1 MALLI
6 YGGAANCHTLFMI
19 IDISFRI
26 RPMKNEQLI
35 TPGNKINI
43 QRIIWLRLIVLVG
56 AVFAAWSTTTYL
68 HIELPV
74 FPITVIL
81 SISFAFCIAS
91 LIRLQL
97 SWPTSNNE
105 LFAQLVVDVMTLTCL
120 LYFSGGSTNPFAPLF
135 LLPLVLTAAT
145 LSGWYAWAMVALTIG
160 CYSILLF
167 YYVPLPE
174 THAMHGDGF
183 RLHVVGMWLGFIFSA
198 LLVAGFTA
206 RMAITVQRQNK
217 KIADLREKHLKH
229 EHVLALGTLA
239 AGAAHELGTP
249 LATMAIL
256 LKGLTPDTPLS
267 EAKLST
273 LKGQVDRCK
282 TILGSISAA
291 SGEIRAESGSVS
303 NLDDYL
309 SNLLERWEDS
319 RSDVIVKTNFQ
330 GSQPAPSI
338 VVDQTLEQ
346 ALLNILNNAADAS
359 PENVEINGEWN
370 ERELTLTVSDR
381 GTGLSPELEE
391 KAGESILS
399 TKQDG
404 MGLGLFLTYTTLER
418 LGGEVRIFNRK
429 NGGVKCQIK
438 LPLSTI
444 TLAK

>member
-1 MALLI
+1 MQ
-6 YGGAANCHTLFMI
+6 
-19 IDISFRI
+19 
-26 RPMKNEQLI
+26 NEQLI

-56 AVFAAWSTTTYL
+56 AIFALWSTTTYL
-68 HIELPV
+68 HVELPI
-74 FPITVIL
+74 FPISFIL
-81 SISFAFCIAS
+81 SVAFIISIAS
-91 LIRLQL
+91 LIRLRL
-97 SWPTSNNE
+97 PWPASNNE
-105 LFAQLVVDVMTLTCL
+105 LFAQLVIDVMVLTCL
-120 LYFSGGSTNPFAPLF
+120 LYYSGGSTNPFAPLF

-145 LSGWYAWAMVALTIG
+145 LSGWYAWAMVALTIC
-160 CYSILLF
+160 CYSLLLF
-167 YYVPLPE
+167 FYIPFPE
-174 THAMHGDGF
+174 THAMHDGDGF

-217 KIADLREKHLKH
+217 KISDLREKHLKH

-256 LKGLTPDTPLS
+256 LKDLSPDTPLS
-267 EAKLST
+267 ESKLKT
-273 LKGQVDRCK
+273 LQGQVERCK

-303 NLDDYL
+303 NLDNYL
-309 SNLLERWEDS
+309 SNLLERWQHS
-319 RSDVIVKTNFQ
+319 RTDVIVKSDFQ
-330 GSQPAPSI
+330 GTQPAPSI
-338 VVDQTLEQ
+338 VIDQTLDQ

-359 PENVEINGEWN
+359 PENVEISGQWDDQQ
-370 ERELTLTVSDR
+370 LTLSVSDR

-418 LGGEVRIFNRK
+418 LGGEVRIFNRN
-429 NGGVKCQIK
+429 NGGVKCQVK

-444 TLAK
+444 TLSK

>member
-1 MALLI
+1 MQ
-6 YGGAANCHTLFMI
+6 
-19 IDISFRI
+19 
-26 RPMKNEQLI
+26 NEQLI

-56 AVFAAWSTTTYL
+56 AIFAVWSTTTYL
-68 HIELPV
+68 HVELPI
-74 FPITVIL
+74 FPISFIL
-81 SISFAFCIAS
+81 SVAFIISIAS
-91 LIRLQL
+91 LLRLRMP
-97 SWPTSNNE
+97 WPASNNE
-105 LFAQLVVDVMTLTCL
+105 LFAQL
-120 LYFSGGSTNPFAPLF
+120 
-135 LLPLVLTAAT
+135 AT
-145 LSGWYAWAMVALTIG
+145 LSGWYAWAMVALTIC
-160 CYSILLF
+160 CYSLLLF
-167 YYVPLPE
+167 FYIPFPE
-174 THAMHGDGF
+174 THAMHGGDGF

-217 KIADLREKHLKH
+217 KISDLREKHLKH

-256 LKGLTPDTPLS
+256 LKDLSPDTPLS
-267 EAKLST
+267 ESKLKT
-273 LKGQVDRCK
+273 LQGQVERCK

-303 NLDDYL
+303 NLDNYL
-309 SNLLERWEDS
+309 SNLLERWQHS
-319 RSDVIVKTNFQ
+319 RSDVIVKSDFQ
-330 GSQPAPSI
+330 GTQPAPSI
-338 VVDQTLEQ
+338 VIDQTLDQ

-359 PENVEINGEWN
+359 PENVEINGQWDDQQ
-370 ERELTLTVSDR
+370 LTLSVSDR

-418 LGGEVRIFNRK
+418 LGGEVRIFNRN

-444 TLAK
+444 TLSK